1 MAKKVLR
8 QPNKVS
14 GEGNACM
21 NKTER
26 RMTVQLNLLIEKKSR
41 WKKPPKKKLL
51 VKCSFLFKM
60 NKAFFPVQRRIVQV

>member
-21 NKTER
+21 NKTAR
-26 RMTVQLNLLIEKKSR
+26 RMTVQLNLLIDRKKIKMEEATKEKTIGK
-41 WKKPPKKKLL
+41 
-51 VKCSFLFKM
+51 VLFP
-60 NKAFFPVQRRIVQV
+60 F